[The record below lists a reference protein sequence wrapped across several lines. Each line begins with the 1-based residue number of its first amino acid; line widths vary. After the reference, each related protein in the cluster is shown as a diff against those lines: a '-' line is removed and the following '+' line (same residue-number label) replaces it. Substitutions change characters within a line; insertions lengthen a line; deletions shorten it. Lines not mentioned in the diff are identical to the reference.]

1 MYTALLTH
9 FSNPS
14 KFKFLVRKISPFP
27 KKGNKVQDPQQVKVK
42 VNQNMWLIYDGYRIM
57 DVYMNVEGDKS
68 KDEVGYR
75 IMDTSQWIQ
84 NKRIHENN

>member
-1 MYTALLTH
+1 M
-9 FSNPS
+9 
-14 KFKFLVRKISPFP
+14 SPLP
-27 KKGNKVQDPQQVKVK
+27 KKVNKGQDPQQVKVK

-57 DVYMNVEGDKS
+57 DVYMNVDGDKS

>member
-1 MYTALLTH
+1 
-9 FSNPS
+9 
-14 KFKFLVRKISPFP
+14 
-27 KKGNKVQDPQQVKVK
+27 
-42 VNQNMWLIYDGYRIM
+42 
-57 DVYMNVEGDKS
+57 MNVVGDKS